1 MMEVWFKGKVILI
14 VSSVIGMM
22 QDNI

>member
-14 VSSVIGMM
+14 VSSVNGMM